1 MNKLTSKELHL
12 FVFYCSFYVYI
23 LVSYEE
29 KDLKYKWR
37 SPVESDIF
45 IYDKEMAQFDIVSAK
60 RYLKHKVYHSGEVNY
75 FLSVN
80 VRQMCEVCFLTT
92 YFSKSDVK
100 R

>member
-1 MNKLTSKELHL
+1 M
-12 FVFYCSFYVYI
+12 YI

-80 VRQMCEVCFLTT
+80 VR
-92 YFSKSDVK
+92 
-100 R
+100 